1 MSEAGQK
8 FVSPE
13 PNQPI
18 EKPVLLDA
26 IDLTLRAIERR
37 RRLYR
42 NLVLCVT
49 TVSLASVLSAAL
61 LRQWMALSGFIFL
74 VPLTGGFLMLDNR
87 LFRRWRSEILEMARL
102 RGLDV
107 AMFIKTIL
115 TFRQLPPHSLQAMLA
130 GLPASSQVS
139 RQENSTLQ
147 SAQLDSFEVLARKNA
162 RRILLGT
169 ALLTLALACLVGGA
183 FLGSV
188 TLLLLGALL
197 LALTAASA
205 RR

>member
-102 RGLDV
+102 R
-107 AMFIKTIL
+107 
-115 TFRQLPPHSLQAMLA
+115 
-130 GLPASSQVS
+130 
-139 RQENSTLQ
+139 
-147 SAQLDSFEVLARKNA
+147 
-162 RRILLGT
+162 
-169 ALLTLALACLVGGA
+169 
-183 FLGSV
+183 
-188 TLLLLGALL
+188 
-197 LALTAASA
+197 
-205 RR
+205 